1 MDKTR
6 QRPFLFNSSSINIEL
21 NLNQLLLVN
30 AHLGHT
36 RRFLNVKIKPY
47 LLGYRGNVYILNLSF
62 TLHQFKLVAI
72 NIINL
77 IAIRK
82 KILVVKDRA
91 RVNLK
96 SILRLRYI
104 HYYDNKW
111 IGGLLTNFKKV
122 RHSPKFTIDNT
133 RFGTL
138 HKMRYLPSLVFF
150 CDINLSHWALIE
162 SSNLEIPIASLIDT
176 NTSFLHHVNY
186 PIIANNK
193 PMEAIYLYLKL
204 IRNAALKGRQKEL
217 LKILRIL

>member
-77 IAIRK
+77 IGIRK
-82 KILVVKDRA
+82 KILVIKDRA

-96 SILRLRYI
+96 SILKLRYI
-104 HYYDNKW
+104 HYYDNK
-111 IGGLLTNFKKV
+111 
-122 RHSPKFTIDNT
+122 
-133 RFGTL
+133 
-138 HKMRYLPSLVFF
+138 
-150 CDINLSHWALIE
+150 
-162 SSNLEIPIASLIDT
+162 
-176 NTSFLHHVNY
+176 
-186 PIIANNK
+186 
-193 PMEAIYLYLKL
+193 
-204 IRNAALKGRQKEL
+204 
-217 LKILRIL
+217 

>member
-1 MDKTR
+1 MDKIIETK
-6 QRPFLFNSSSINIEL
+6 FLFNSASLNIEL
-21 NLNQLLLVN
+21 NINQLLLVN

-62 TLHQFKLVAI
+62 TLHQFKLVAL

-77 IAIRK
+77 IAKRR
-82 KILVVKDRA
+82 KILIVKDRA

-96 SILRLRYI
+96 PILNLRSL
-104 HYYDNKW
+104 HYYDSKW

-122 RHSPKFTIDNT
+122 KDSPKCQINNGNF
-133 RFGTL
+133 

-150 CDINLSHWALIE
+150 CDINLSNWALIE
-162 SSNLEIPIASLIDT
+162 SSNLEIPIAALIDT
-176 NTSFLHHVNY
+176 NTIFLNHVNY

-193 PMEAIYLYLKL
+193 PIEAISLYFKL